1 MIKFVALWIS
11 AGVLFLSLG
20 LFSPDAAYRPVAPA
34 VPATSPA
41 SDHALP
47 TARPELPTIPDVLR
61 LPATPAPGESPC
73 AAQPIDPPSPSA
85 PTTIQAACPTGT
97 AWTCCRCGGCGC
109 RPMHISP
116 TNWCAC

>member
-20 LFSPDAAYRPVAPA
+20 LFTPDSSIRQVAPVIPTTA
-34 VPATSPA
+34 PA
-41 SDHALP
+41 SDQLAPPASLP
-47 TARPELPTIPDVLR
+47 AIPASLT
-61 LPATPAPGESPC
+61 LPATDPSPC

-85 PTTIQAACPTGT
+85 PPITIQAACPSGT

-109 RPMHISP
+109 RPQHISP

>member
-20 LFSPDAAYRPVAPA
+20 LFTPDSSSQHVAP
-34 VPATSPA
+34 VIPAASPA
-41 SDHALP
+41 SDQLAP
-47 TARPELPTIPDVLR
+47 PAK
-61 LPATPAPGESPC
+61 LPAIPASLTLPVTPATDQAPC

-85 PTTIQAACPTGT
+85 RTTIQAACPSGT